1 MNNERN
7 SLSLF
12 LSELYNIEPLSIAE
26 EHALAPKI
34 KAGDIDALDRIITHN
49 LRYVISL
56 VKKLPTWTYG
66 RVDIEDLVSAGY
78 EGMITASK
86 RWEPQEGIRFIGFA
100 KPFIERSV
108 MRCVENT
115 GNIIRLPVNV
125 SEEIRK
131 LKYHERILM
140 QEVGRQ
146 PSVSELAQRLDIPEM
161 RVHQLRGYLQ
171 REPKSLDAIN
181 TEHLETD
188 SDD

>member
-1 MNNERN
+1 LNTETS
-7 SLSLF
+7 SLTMF
-12 LSELYNIEPLSIAE
+12 LSELYDIEPLELAV

-34 KAGDIDALDRIITHN
+34 QNGDYNAMDKLVTHN
-49 LRYVISL
+49 LRYVVAL
-56 VKKLPTWTYG
+56 VKKLPTWQYG
-66 RVDIEDLVSAGY
+66 RVDLEDLISAGY
-78 EGMITASK
+78 EGMMTASK
-86 RWEPQEGIRFIGFA
+86 RWVPQEGIRFIGFA

-140 QEVGRQ
+140 HELNRQ
-146 PSVSELAQRLDIPEM
+146 PTVNELAEKVGVTDM
-161 RVHQLRGYLQ
+161 RIHQLRGYLL

-188 SDD
+188 SDE

>member
-1 MNNERN
+1 MNNDRN
-7 SLSLF
+7 SLSMF
-12 LSELYNIEPLSIAE
+12 LAELYNVEPLTIPE
-26 EHALAPKI
+26 EHALAPRI
-34 KAGDIDALDRIITHN
+34 QQGDLDAIDTLITHN
-49 LRYVISL
+49 LRYVVSL

-78 EGMITASK
+78 EGLLTASK

-140 QEVGRQ
+140 QEVNRQ
-146 PSVSELAQRLDIPEM
+146 PTAGELAQRLNIPEM

-188 SDD
+188 NDD